1 MPDTRPED
9 RHDAP
14 DATLGV
20 DEARDRILAAV
31 QPLPTVD
38 LPLGDALGL
47 ILAAGIVSS
56 WDLPPFDNSAMDGF
70 ALRAADTAGA
80 TADNPTTL
88 RVTGTV
94 AAGHASD
101 VALGPGEAIRIM
113 TGAPIP
119 IGADAVE
126 RVERVTDLRD
136 HRIAL
141 GAPARRGDNIRP
153 AGEDVRA
160 GDTILAAGTPIDAST
175 IALLAAAGHG
185 TAPVNRRPRVG
196 VLVTG
201 DEVVPPGTTL
211 GPGQIF
217 NSNGPMLVALVR
229 EAGGEPVDLG
239 AAVDDA
245 TALRERLARAQGLD
259 LLLTTGGVSVGD
271 VDIVK
276 SVLRAAG
283 DVALWSVR
291 IKPGKPLAFG
301 RLGEMTVIGL
311 PGNPVAAA
319 VAFLQFARP
328 AIRRMLGCRE
338 TGLPEIEAKVTDRIV
353 NRGRRTLFGRA
364 RVERSS
370 GGYVATLT
378 GAQGSAILS
387 SLAAANGLVVV
398 PEGIDLLE
406 PGDTAIIQLP
416 GWNQKPGDA
425 S

>member
-1 MPDTRPED
+1 MLSLE
-9 RHDAP
+9 
-14 DATLGV
+14 
-20 DEARDRILAAV
+20 EALERILAIARPTGVEDVPLDRCLGRVPASPVIAAV
-31 QPLPTVD
+31 DV
-38 LPLGDALGL
+38 
-47 ILAAGIVSS
+47 
-56 WDLPPFDNSAMDGF
+56 PPFANSAMDGF
-70 ALRAADTAGA
+70 ALRAADTADA
-80 TADNPTTL
+80 TADDPTAL

-94 AAGHASD
+94 AAGHASEL
-101 VALGPGEAIRIM
+101 VVGPGEAIRIM

-119 IGADAVE
+119 AGADAVE
-126 RVERVTDLRD
+126 RVERVSPLDD
-136 HRIAL
+136 DRISIV
-141 GAPARRGDNIRP
+141 APVRLGDNVRP

-160 GDTILAAGTPIDAST
+160 GDTILAAGTPIDASS

-185 TAPVNRRPRVG
+185 TASVHRRPRVG

-211 GPGQIF
+211 GPGEIF
-217 NSNGPMLVALVR
+217 NSNGPMLAALVR
-229 EAGGEPVDLG
+229 EAGGDPVDLG
-239 AAVDDA
+239 AAGDDGA
-245 TALRERLARAQGLD
+245 AIRERIARAERLD

-271 VDIVK
+271 FDIVK
-276 SVLRAAG
+276 AVLQSAG

-301 RLGEMTVIGL
+301 RLGATAVVGL

-338 TGLPEIEAKVTDRIV
+338 SGLPEIEATVADRIV
-353 NRGRRTLFGRA
+353 NRGRRTLFGRV

-406 PGDTAIIQLP
+406 PGDAATVQLP
-416 GWNQKPGDA
+416 GWDLPPGDA
-425 S
+425 AP